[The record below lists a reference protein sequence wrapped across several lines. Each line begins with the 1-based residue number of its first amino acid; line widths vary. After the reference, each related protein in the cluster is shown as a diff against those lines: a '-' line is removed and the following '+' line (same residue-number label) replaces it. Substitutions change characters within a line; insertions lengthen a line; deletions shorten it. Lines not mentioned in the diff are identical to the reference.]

1 MPTNSLFKNLFAKSP
16 IKPIQKHIDKVTEC
30 SELLIPF
37 FEECADANWIKAD
50 IIRKEISSLERNAD
64 ELKREV
70 RLTVPK
76 GLFMPM
82 DRSDLIDLVKRQDMI
97 ANTVKDIAGRMYGR
111 QLQIPS
117 EFSDNFMA
125 YTKRSIDAVKQA
137 KKAINELDELLEL
150 GFRGREV
157 DIITEMIVV
166 LEAIEDDTDRL
177 QIRLRRHLL
186 ALEQDLNPVDVMFLY
201 QIIEW
206 VGSLADHAEI
216 IGSQLEL
223 MLIRS

>member
-1 MPTNSLFKNLFAKSP
+1 MPSNSMFKNLFAKSP
-16 IKPIQKHIDKVTEC
+16 IKPIQKHIDKVAEC

-37 FEECADANWIKAD
+37 FNECAAANWVKAD
-50 IIRKEISSLERNAD
+50 TIRKNIASLEGEAD
-64 ELKREV
+64 ELKREL
-70 RLTVPK
+70 RLTLPK

-82 DRSDLIDLVKRQDMI
+82 DRSDLIELVNRQDKI

-111 QLQIPS
+111 QLQIPAQ
-117 EFSDNFMA
+117 FSTNFLD
-125 YTKRSIDAVKQA
+125 YTQRSIDAVKQA
-137 KKAINELDELLEL
+137 QKAIHELDELLEL

-157 DIITEMIVV
+157 DIITDMIVV

-186 ALEQDLNPVDVMFLY
+186 ALEKDLNPVDVMFLY

-206 VGSLADHAEI
+206 VGALADHAEV
-216 IGSQLEL
+216 IGTHLEL